1 MRIYTKRDGEQ
12 SGPFTIE
19 KVVAMIQAGTLHQT
33 DLAWHEG
40 AEGWR
45 PVSQCSFISRNVPPP
60 TPSPAPSLPVTGPTV
75 IIQNAPAQHVTTEL
89 TSKNLKG
96 CLIMSWGMAGIGL
109 FIVFGGSMG
118 DSGEKNGTMAGTGLG
133 LMLIGIVCA
142 VLTRFRI
149 WWNHK

>member
-1 MRIYTKRDGEQ
+1 
-12 SGPFTIE
+12 
-19 KVVAMIQAGTLHQT
+19 
-33 DLAWHEG
+33 
-40 AEGWR
+40 
-45 PVSQCSFISRNVPPP
+45 
-60 TPSPAPSLPVTGPTV
+60 
-75 IIQNAPAQHVTTEL
+75 
-89 TSKNLKG
+89 
-96 CLIMSWGMAGIGL
+96 MSWGMAGIGL